1 MRYASTRRVL
11 YQVSVGT
18 ALLGALLSMAPYYMM
33 ARVVKKLLSGESSF
47 SAYQMDFI
55 LAALFW
61 TLRTL
66 LHSISTSCSHKATFS
81 VLGNIRKALCEKL
94 TRMPLGDVQSIPSGS
109 LKSIIVDRV
118 DSMETT
124 LAHILP
130 ELRQISPCRSSSSSI
145 SSALTGGWRS
155 SPS

>member
-55 LAALFW
+55 LGAL
-61 TLRTL
+61 LDAPD
-66 LHSISTSCSHKATFS
+66 SA
-81 VLGNIRKALCEKL
+81 
-94 TRMPLGDVQSIPSGS
+94 PLYF
-109 LKSIIVDRV
+109 
-118 DSMETT
+118 
-124 LAHILP
+124 HILLSQGDL
-130 ELRQISPCRSSSSSI
+130 LRPWKYPKGP
-145 SSALTGGWRS
+145 L
-155 SPS
+155 